1 MFKIGDFA
9 DDWVQVLEGRQEW
22 FQESSKKERWDLK
35 GII

>member
-9 DDWVQVLEGRQEW
+9 DDWVQVLEGRQNGFRNPVRKRDGIW
-22 FQESSKKERWDLK
+22 K